1 MSAGTHTLSVPPRMG
16 HATCAPARELSG
28 AARAVIR
35 VAGFAA
41 LGLYGIERWSRLIA
55 APATGRLLGLLVL
68 AVAVAGAIPV
78 LRRLLGGPPAT
89 VAAFALCLLAL
100 PIAGLPWQDFV
111 HLRLA
116 LGTRH
121 VGAGLAGL
129 PAAILP
135 YAGSGRWV
143 ATVITLGA
151 AVLLLD
157 AAIVLAFTPAA
168 LGDLRR
174 ASAALPLIALAVVPS
189 TLVRPQLPYLQ
200 GVVLF
205 ALLATF
211 LWGERLRRQTVSAAL
226 ILAAVAA
233 VGGGLLAPRL
243 DSHHAWVDYRAWAG
257 GLPHARVDAFA
268 WNQTYGPLHWPR
280 KGHVV
285 MTVAARS
292 GDYWKAENLD
302 VFNGRAWVA
311 GTVNPGRLPAPSPA
325 ALGAWSQV
333 IKVRIG
339 AMRTADVIASGFSST
354 PVGVPGG
361 DMPGASDGTWTAL
374 RPLGSGATYVI
385 TTYAPHP
392 GPAQLSR
399 AGRDY
404 PGPALDP
411 FRSIALALPGV
422 SSTVEP
428 QLVFP
433 GFYGRRRAPIR
444 VEGGSGEVS
453 PAAAL
458 ARSPYGPVYAL
469 AQRLAAS
476 ARTPYA
482 FAVRIK
488 RYLAKHAA
496 YNENPPVRAAP
507 LAAFLLHDHIGYC
520 QQFSGAMAL
529 LLRMGGVPARV
540 ATGFTP
546 GVRPGGSGPF
556 TVTDVDAHAWVEAWF
571 PGYGWVRFD
580 PTPAI
585 APALGGHIDLPVPKS
600 LPGARL
606 GGPGTHGLASQP
618 LAGSA
623 RPRPR
628 GGGGGLSAGLLA
640 ALIFGLGLVAA
651 VGLGLRRAATT
662 GTGAEGRLRE
672 LERALART
680 GRPLDAAI
688 TLAELEHRFRG
699 SPGASGYVR
708 ALRLERYRPGGGE
721 PPAGGRR
728 ALRAELAAGL
738 GLRGRIRA
746 LWALPPHPRER

>member
-1 MSAGTHTLSVPPRMG
+1 MG
-16 HATCAPARELSG
+16 HAARAPARRLSG
-28 AARAVIR
+28 TARAVIR

-55 APATGRLLGLLVL
+55 APPTGRLLGLLVL
-68 AVAVAGAIPV
+68 AVAIAGGIPV
-78 LRRLLGGPPAT
+78 LRRLLGGPPAA
-89 VAAFALCLLAL
+89 VAALALCLLAL

-116 LGTRH
+116 LGARH
-121 VGAGLAGL
+121 VGDGLAGL

-135 YAGSGRWV
+135 YAGPGRWV

-157 AAIVLAFTPAA
+157 AAVVLAFAPAA
-168 LGDLRR
+168 FGDLRR
-174 ASAALPLIALAVVPS
+174 GGAALPLVALAVVPS

-205 ALLATF
+205 ALLAAF
-211 LWGERLRRQTVSAAL
+211 MWGERLRRQTVAAAL
-226 ILAAVAA
+226 TLAAVAA
-233 VGGGLLAPRL
+233 VGAGVLAPRL

-257 GLPHARVDAFA
+257 GLPHARVDAFV

-285 MTVAARS
+285 MTVHARS

-311 GTVNPGRLPAPSPA
+311 GTVNPGRLPAPSAA
-325 ALGAWSQV
+325 ALGTWSQV

-339 AMRTADVIASGFSST
+339 AMRTPDVIASGFSSL

-361 DMPGASDGTWTAL
+361 DIPGASDGTWTAL
-374 RPLGSGATYVI
+374 RALGPGSTYVI

-392 GPAQLSR
+392 GPAQLSH
-399 AGRDY
+399 AGRGY
-404 PGPALDP
+404 PGTALDP
-411 FRSIALALPGV
+411 FRSIALPLPGV
-422 SSTVEP
+422 SSTAEP

-433 GFYGRRRAPIR
+433 GFYGRRRAPVR
-444 VEGGSGEVS
+444 AEGGSVGVS
-453 PAAAL
+453 GAAAL

-469 AQRLAAS
+469 AQRLAAG

-488 RYLAKHAA
+488 RYLAGHDA

-507 LAAFLLHDHIGYC
+507 LAAFLLRDHIGYC

-546 GVRPGGSGPF
+546 GVRQGSSGPF
-556 TVTDVDAHAWVEAWF
+556 TVTDINAHAWVEAWF

-585 APALGGHIDLPVPKS
+585 APALGGHIDLPVLKN

-606 GGPGTHGLASQP
+606 GGPGTHGLANQP
-618 LAGSA
+618 LPGGA
-623 RPRPR
+623 RTRHR
-628 GGGGGLSAGLLA
+628 LGGGGVSAGLLA
-640 ALIFGLGLVAA
+640 ALILG
-651 VGLGLRRAATT
+651 VGLLAAAGLRRRRAAGT
-662 GTGAEGRLRE
+662 GTVPEGRLRE
-672 LERALART
+672 LERALTRT
-680 GRPLDAAI
+680 GRPLGAAI

-708 ALRLERYRPGGGE
+708 ALRLERYRTGGGE
-721 PPAGGRR
+721 PAPGGRR

-738 GLRGRIRA
+738 GLRGQMRA
-746 LWALPPHPRER
+746 LWALPPRPRGR